1 MGSEKCHNGPSG
13 RFCAVAKAGKPNR
26 KIRNTDEMELQR
38 DAITTM
44 LIASLLGV
52 KPAMLLRGQEEDLIE
67 ILGQAIGRL
76 LALMALLMLMPPSI
90 HRSH

>member
-1 MGSEKCHNGPSG
+1 MVPLADFALSLSQVNPT
-13 RFCAVAKAGKPNR
+13 R
-26 KIRNTDEMELQR
+26 RNTDEMELQR
-38 DAITTM
+38 DAITTR

-52 KPAMLLRGQEEDLIE
+52 KPEMLLRGQEEDLVE